1 MEQEKQKALAEAA
14 KDISADVLLE
24 RELAEEEAYQDM
36 LLQEKVNLKLL
47 TEEEMN
53 TIKAQKKKK

>member
-1 MEQEKQKALAEAA
+1 
-14 KDISADVLLE
+14 LE

-47 TEEEMN
+47 SEEEMN